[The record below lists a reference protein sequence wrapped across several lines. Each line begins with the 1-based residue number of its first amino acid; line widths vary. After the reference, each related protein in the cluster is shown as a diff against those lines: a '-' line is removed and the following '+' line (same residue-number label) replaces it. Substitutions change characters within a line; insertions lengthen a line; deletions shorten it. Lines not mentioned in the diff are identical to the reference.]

1 MPIAAKR
8 VALAGAVLAATLFSL
23 AASADSGDLTPLN
36 RVDPEFPREA
46 VVAGAETG
54 MVRARMTI
62 DASGEVTRVEIVD
75 ARPRR
80 VFDRAVVKTL
90 SQWKFSPGGNG
101 REKEIEI
108 AFKK

>member
-1 MPIAAKR
+1 MPIAANR
-8 VALAGAVLAATLFSL
+8 VALAGAMLTATLLSL
-23 AASADSGDLTPLN
+23 TASADSGDLTPLN
-36 RVDPEFPREA
+36 RIAPEFPREA
-46 VVAGAETG
+46 MVAGTDSG
-54 MVRARMTI
+54 IVKARMTI

-75 ARPRR
+75 AKPRR

-108 AFKK
+108 AFKR

>member
-1 MPIAAKR
+1 MQIAAKR
-8 VALAGAVLAATLFSL
+8 VALAGAVLTAMLFSL
-23 AASADSGDLTPLN
+23 AASADSGDVTPLN

-46 VVAGAETG
+46 LVAGAESG

-62 DASGEVTRVEIVD
+62 DATGEVTRVEIVD

-108 AFKK
+108 AFKR

>member
-8 VALAGAVLAATLFSL
+8 GAVAGAVLAATLYSL
-23 AASADSGDLTPLN
+23 GASADSADLKPLN
-36 RVDPEFPREA
+36 RFDPEFPREA
-46 VVAGAETG
+46 VVAGAESG
-54 MVRARMTI
+54 IVKARMTI

-80 VFDRAVVKTL
+80 LFDRAVVKTL
-90 SQWKFSPGGNG
+90 SQWKFSPGGDG

-108 AFKK
+108 AFKR